1 MHLIGEFE
9 VKVDEKG
16 RIMVPVGLRKQL
28 PPEMQ
33 DRFVLNRGLD
43 NCVSMTPHPLWI
55 RESEK
60 VNKLNSA
67 KRTVREFQRFY
78 ANGAT
83 DLTLDTSGRML
94 IPKHLQEWASMGRDV
109 IISCFGNKIE
119 IWAKDKFRI
128 PTAEDSERYSDLA
141 EEIFGDDNNDGE

>member
-43 NCVSMTPHPLWI
+43 NCISMTPYPLWI
-55 RESEK
+55 KESEK

-67 KRTVREFQRFY
+67 KRSVRDYQRFF

-83 DLTLDTSGRML
+83 DITLDTSGRML
-94 IPKHLQEWASMGRDV
+94 VPKHLQEWAAMGRDV
-109 IISCFGNKIE
+109 VISSYGNKIE
-119 IWAKDKFRI
+119 LWAKDKFRI